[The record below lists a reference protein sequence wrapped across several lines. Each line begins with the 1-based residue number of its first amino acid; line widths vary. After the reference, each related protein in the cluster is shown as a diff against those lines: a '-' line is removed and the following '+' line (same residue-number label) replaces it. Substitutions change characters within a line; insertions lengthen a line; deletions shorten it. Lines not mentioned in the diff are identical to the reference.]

1 MSHDKVTRLMALLQV
16 LLAAQ
21 TPLTAREVRERVAG
35 YSDDLEA
42 FRRTFERDKKELGE
56 MLGHPLRAEPV
67 PGADPPIEGY
77 RLRPEEAYLADPGLT
92 HEERRALVLAASA
105 VRLAGI
111 DPSGGMTKLGAGAAE
126 AGTQVPS
133 PTELPADAA
142 VVRLFQAVAEHR
154 PATFTYRSAEREVHP
169 LRLRFTKGRW
179 YLTAWD
185 TGREGERQFR
195 LDRLEGAV
203 GLGPAGAFEPR
214 PVRSHDALDEP
225 WAMGDGPP
233 VEVRVRV
240 DRGRADGV
248 RRAVPADAVQDL
260 DDGAVVVTLGT
271 RNVDAL
277 ISFVLG
283 FLDEAEVLSPPE
295 VRTELLDRVRARMA
309 AGAP

>member
-16 LLAAQ
+16 LLAAP
-21 TPLTAREVRERVAG
+21 TPLTARQIRERVAG

-56 MLGHPLRAEPV
+56 MLGHPVRAEPV
-67 PGADPPIEGY
+67 PGTDPPIDGY
-77 RLRPEEAYLADPGLT
+77 RLRPEEAYLADPGLSQ
-92 HEERRALVLAASA
+92 EERRALVLAASA

-126 AGTQVPS
+126 TGAEVPA

-142 VVRLFQAVAEHR
+142 VVLLFQAVAEHR
-154 PATFTYRSAEREVHP
+154 PASFTYRAAEREVHP

-185 TGREGERQFR
+185 TGRQGERQFR
-195 LDRLEGAV
+195 LDRLESAV
-203 GLGPAGAFEPR
+203 VLGPAGAFTPR
-214 PVRSHDALDEP
+214 PVTSHDALDEP
-225 WAMGDGPP
+225 WAMGDGPAVP
-233 VEVRVRV
+233 VRVRV
-240 DRGRADGV
+240 DRARADGV
-248 RRAVPADAVQDL
+248 RRAVPPDAVEDA

-295 VRTELLDRVRARMA
+295 VRAELVDRVRARVA
-309 AGAP
+309 AATS